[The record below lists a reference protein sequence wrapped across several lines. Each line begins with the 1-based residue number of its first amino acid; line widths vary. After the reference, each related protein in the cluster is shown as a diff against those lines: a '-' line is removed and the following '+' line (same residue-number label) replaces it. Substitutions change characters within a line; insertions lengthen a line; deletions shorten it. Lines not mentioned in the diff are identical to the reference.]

1 MHHVLDKAVL
11 ASRWL
16 ASIFLLGLTLALVIF
31 AWRFARRIQGFA
43 QDAATGDDTLMLISL
58 LHLLDWT
65 LVASLVV
72 TVVIASWDSLVS
84 PLEIGDEPGGI
95 SRIGKIDPGNLK
107 VKLAGS
113 IVAISSVQ
121 LLQVAL
127 QSEAY
132 SDRTITWAM
141 SLHLL
146 FLLSAIVLALTDRIA
161 MAGSDRHRA

>member
-1 MHHVLDKAVL
+1 MHHVLDKVIL
-11 ASRWL
+11 ASRWI
-16 ASIFLLGLTLALVIF
+16 AAVFLLGLVSALVVFGWRYILKIYSF
-31 AWRFARRIQGFA
+31 AEETRRVR
-43 QDAATGDDTLMLISL
+43 DTDVLIGL
-58 LHLLDWT
+58 LHVLDWT

-95 SRIGKIDPGNLK
+95 RRIRKIDPGNLK

-132 SDRTITWAM
+132 SDRTIIWAM
-141 SLHLL
+141 SLHVL
-146 FLLSAIVLALTDRIA
+146 FLLSAIILAVTDRIA
-161 MAGSDRHRA
+161 IAGSDRHPT